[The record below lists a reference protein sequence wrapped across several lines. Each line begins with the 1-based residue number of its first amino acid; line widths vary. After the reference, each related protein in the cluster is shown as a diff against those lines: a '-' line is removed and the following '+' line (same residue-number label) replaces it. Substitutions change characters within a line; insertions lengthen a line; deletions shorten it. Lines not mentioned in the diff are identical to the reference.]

1 MNTWIK
7 TYINTQTIEKD
18 TTIKDML
25 GIAVSTTY
33 DKAHHTNTILT
44 ATITNPAVK

>member
-18 TTIKDML
+18 TTKDML

-33 DKAHHTNTILT
+33 DKAHHTITILT